1 MNTEIALWDQIGLGL
16 VLVYVAVYIFFKI
29 KKILSPSTGGCGGCS
44 GGSCSVRPMCGEEK
58 KPSITTDEI
67 QKNIIVK

>member
-16 VLVYVAVYIFFKI
+16 VLVYVVVYISFKI
-29 KKILSPSTGGCGGCS
+29 KKMLSTSSSGCGGCS
-44 GGSCSVRPMCGEEK
+44 GGSCSVRPVCSEEK
-58 KPSITTDEI
+58 KQSITIDEI